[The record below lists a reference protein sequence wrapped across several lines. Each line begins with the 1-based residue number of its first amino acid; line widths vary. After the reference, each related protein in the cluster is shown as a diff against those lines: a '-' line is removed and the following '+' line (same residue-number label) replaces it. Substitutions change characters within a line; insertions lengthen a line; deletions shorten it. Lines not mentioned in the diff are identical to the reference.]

1 MTSNQIPDS
10 DISKCQMPS
19 KPEQSIN
26 VKLKRRK
33 KGKVVLKKQTGR
45 PTASHKI
52 QKANKNYKF
61 NNFNFIHRK
70 K

>member
-1 MTSNQIPDS
+1 MTSNQILDS
-10 DISKCQMPS
+10 NITKFQMPL

-45 PTASHKI
+45 HTASHKI
-52 QKANKNYKF
+52 EGM
-61 NNFNFIHRK
+61 
-70 K
+70 